1 MVLSILTNTSAS
13 VSQRNLQLTERNI
26 ERTFTRISSG
36 ERVFSAREDAASL
49 AIGTALRIDVAAL
62 RSAQINASTG
72 ISTLQVADG
81 GLGEVANILSRLG
94 SLAAQA
100 QNEAISDVERG
111 FLDNE
116 YQLLKDEITRIT
128 GQTQFNGQPLL
139 GGTSGV
145 AINTQGA
152 NVDAAAGFTAYE
164 LDPDKVAN
172 GDVFTVEYDPAI
184 GIMRI
189 SNTTQ
194 GRFQDVLISGS
205 PAPGFTNSYNFS
217 DLGVN
222 ITLSSAFNAA
232 GGIGNP
238 PIGVGAGPGAA
249 DTFDVVATA
258 TAVPATLEFQIG
270 GGTDIAD
277 RIQVNLPLV
286 TNAGLGIATTD
297 ITNRTNAEFAREQ
310 IQLAVESISA
320 ARAQLG
326 ANLSRMEAAIAAIDV
341 AVENTEAARSRML
354 DANVAEEASN
364 LASQQVLREAGT
376 AILAQA
382 NQRPQVLLRLLEA

>member
-1 MVLSILTNTSAS
+1 MVLSILTNTAAS
-13 VSQRNLQLTERNI
+13 VTQRNMQLTERSV
-26 ERTFTRISSG
+26 ERTFTRISTG
-36 ERVFSAREDAASL
+36 QRVFSAREDAASL

-81 GLGEVANILSRLG
+81 GLGEISNILSRLG
-94 SLAAQA
+94 SLSAQA

-111 FLDNE
+111 FLNNE
-116 YQLLKDEITRIT
+116 YQLLMDEITRIT

-152 NVDAAAGFTAYE
+152 NVNAAAGFTAFE
-164 LDPDKVAN
+164 LDPDKIAT
-172 GDVFTVEYDPAI
+172 GDVFTIEYDPGI
-184 GIMRI
+184 GIMRL
-189 SNTTQ
+189 NNVTQ
-194 GRFQDVLISGS
+194 GSFQDMLVPGA
-205 PAPGFTNSYNFS
+205 PAPGFTTAFNFS
-217 DLGVN
+217 NLGVR

-232 GGIGNP
+232 APIGNP
-238 PIGVGAGPGAA
+238 PIGVLPGPGAA

-258 TAVPATLEFQIG
+258 TAVPATLEFQVG
-270 GGTDIAD
+270 VGTAVSD

-297 ITNRTNAEFAREQ
+297 VTTRPNAEFARQQ
-310 IQLAVESISA
+310 IQLAVEAVSS

-326 ANLSRMEAAIAAIDV
+326 ANLSRMEAAISAIDV

-354 DANVAEEASN
+354 DANIAEEASN
-364 LASQQVLREAGT
+364 LASQQVLLQAGA

-382 NQRPQVLLRLLEA
+382 NQRPEVLLQLLEG

>member
-1 MVLSILTNTSAS
+1 MVLSILSNTAAT
-13 VSQRNLQLTERNI
+13 VTQRNMQLTERNVQ
-26 ERTFTRISSG
+26 RTFTRISSG
-36 ERVFSAREDAASL
+36 QRVFSAREDAASL

-62 RSAQINASTG
+62 RAAQINAATG

-94 SLAAQA
+94 SLSAQA
-100 QNEAISDVERG
+100 QNEAISDTERG
-111 FLDNE
+111 FLNSE
-116 YQLLKDEITRIT
+116 YQLLMDEITRIT

-164 LDPDKVAN
+164 LDPDKVAS
-172 GDVFTVEYDPAI
+172 GDQFTVEYDPAI
-184 GIMRI
+184 GIMRV
-189 SNTTQ
+189 NNVTQ
-194 GRFQDVLISGS
+194 GTFQDNLIPGA
-205 PAPGFTNSYNFS
+205 PAPGFTDTYNFS
-217 DLGVN
+217 NLGVK
-222 ITLSSAFNAA
+222 ITFSSAFNAA
-232 GGIGNP
+232 NPIGNP
-238 PIGVGAGPGAA
+238 PIGVGAGPGVA

-270 GGTDIAD
+270 AGTAIAD
-277 RIQVNLPLV
+277 RIQINLPLV
-286 TNAGLGIATTD
+286 TNTGLGIAGTD
-297 ITNRTNAEFAREQ
+297 ITSRTNAEFARQ
-310 IQLAVESISA
+310 QVQFAVESVSS

-326 ANLSRMEAAIAAIDV
+326 ANLSRMEAAISAIDV

-364 LASQQVLREAGT
+364 LASQQVLLQAGA

-382 NQRPQVLLRLLEA
+382 NQRPEVLLRLLEG